1 MIEDLPELDRL
12 ERLKVDIDA
21 RLASLWLVIT
31 EPGTTLAEVMQDE
44 QVAEAVGAAVRAAY
58 AWGHLHGRRQKETE

>member
-1 MIEDLPELDRL
+1 MTEDLPELDRL

-21 RLASLWLVIT
+21 RLTPLWLVIT

-44 QVAEAVGAAVRAAY
+44 RVAEAVGASIRAAY
-58 AWGHLHGRRQKETE
+58 AWGHLHGRRQKEKE